1 MLPKHPRSPE
11 RLHPVA
17 LISSRGAESDRL
29 ASQLQAG
36 RQEASLLLL
45 QTPAAPAQIARV
57 RGERQSLRK
66 IVPALGTAGQNGL
79 VTGFALYSKMFFPEM
94 ISFLPKHQC

>member
-11 RLHPVA
+11 HLHPVA
-17 LISSRGAESDRL
+17 LISSHGAESNRL